1 MPKRTPLPTA
11 RPVEVELQP
20 WHEQPSLDL
29 DPAEQPDY
37 VVGSIDDR
45 YVVTLADGRAITDQG
60 EIVQFIT
67 NQHTKET
74 NNMHSP
80 DHDLTTPDLEHA
92 DDYSLREMESGY
104 PEADALIQR
113 YTASGN
119 NPHTRYIGG
128 TATAASQRKAARAL
142 WSELAWSNPSP
153 VMWSISLDT
162 DPAEKGY
169 PQLWN
174 APHIAQLQC
183 FELPDW
189 HANYRRGVD
198 TFAVLYYLSS
208 KTWVSRTGETLGDN
222 KDKAGY
228 LAVMDI
234 ITGEERVEELRIE
247 LTNAVRTLAG
257 CASAKRPTDRD
268 EEQEI
273 SEQARRY
280 RRELSAL

>member
-1 MPKRTPLPTA
+1 MKRTPLA
-11 RPVEVELQP
+11 QP
-20 WHEQPSLDL
+20 APQFVTLEAWHEVADIEH
-29 DPAEQPDY
+29 DPAEQPSY

-45 YVVTLADGRAITDQG
+45 YVVTFADGSALTDPAAV
-60 EIVQFIT
+60 IQFVT
-67 NQHTKET
+67 NQHTKENT
-74 NNMHSP
+74 TMHSP
-80 DHDLTTPDLEHA
+80 DNDLTIASSELAT
-92 DDYSLREMESGY
+92 DYSLREMASDY
-104 PEADALIQR
+104 PAADALVQR
-113 YTASGN
+113 YTARGD

-128 TATAASQRKAARAL
+128 TSTSAAQRKAARAL

-162 DPAEKGY
+162 DPAETGF

-183 FELPDW
+183 FELPEW
-189 HANYRRGVD
+189 HAHYKRGVD
-198 TFAVLYYLSS
+198 TFAIVYYLSS

-228 LAVMDI
+228 LAVMDLV
-234 ITGEERVEELRIE
+234 TGEERAEELRLE
-247 LTNAVRTLAG
+247 LVAAVRTLAG

-268 EEQEI
+268 EEQELT
-273 SEQARRY
+273 EQARRY